1 MTPAMDGFATLLH
14 LMRQGEIGLL
24 LSRVFAV

>member
-1 MTPAMDGFATLLH
+1 MDGFATLLH